1 MTVYT
6 EINYDA
12 LVFNVMLGAT
22 LVGLWALARVIQ
34 AERKQSRASRF
45 NWSIGMPVNKQDR
58 SRKQN
63 IMLDIKLTNEQK
75 VEVRV
80 NPVTATGKA
89 AVLDGP
95 VKFSVQSGECTIEP
109 IDESA
114 VFIVSSDAPGDSV
127 VIVEADADLG
137 EGVELIQDLIKVSV
151 EGARAASLG
160 LSVGNPVAK

>member
-1 MTVYT
+1 MTVSL
-6 EINYDA
+6 EINYEA
-12 LVFNVMLGAT
+12 LALNVMLVAT
-22 LVGLWALARVIQ
+22 IVGVWALARIIRL
-34 AERKQSRASRF
+34 ERKQSRASRF

-58 SRKQN
+58 RKQN

-75 VEVRV
+75 IEVRV

-89 AVLDGP
+89 AALDGP
-95 VKFSVQSGECTIEP
+95 VKFSVQSGDCSIEA

-114 VFIVSSDAPGDSV
+114 VFIVSSDSPGDSV
-127 VIVEADADLG
+127 IIVEADADLG